1 MPERRPREPAT
12 APSRRAWL
20 SAALGTLAAGS
31 AGLTSILSG
40 PAARAADAAAVAA
53 GSLIQ
58 IFGRP
63 VPSPLRV
70 FAAGPP
76 AAVLLACLAPER
88 LLGWPMNLSDAA
100 KPWLPA
106 AARDKPLLG
115 RLSGRGSTV
124 SLEALLALK
133 PDLIVDAGTVDPTYV
148 STAQRVA
155 EQTGVPYALVDGRL
169 ADSAAQLR
177 QLARLLG
184 PSAEL
189 EARAQTLAAFAEQ
202 ALAEAARLKAA
213 GGPPPSVYLAR
224 GADGL
229 ETATAGAINAEI
241 IEAAGARNVA
251 VTGRAGVA
259 RVSMEQVLGWAP
271 DWVLTQD
278 RNFFRLAGADAA
290 WRTLPAVREGR
301 LLLAA
306 DRPFGW
312 LDGPPAINRLLGLK
326 WLTTVLRRGPTP
338 ARDALQ
344 PVLDEALRFHALF
357 YGTAPPRETVQA
369 WLDGRG

>member
-1 MPERRPREPAT
+1 MPERRPRPT
-12 APSRRAWL
+12 AAGPSRRAWL
-20 SAALGTLAAGS
+20 GAALGALAGGAGLAAMWR
-31 AGLTSILSG
+31 I
-40 PAARAADAAAVAA
+40 PAARAAEAAA

-58 IFGRP
+58 TFGRLA
-63 VPSPLRV
+63 PSPARV

-100 KPWLPA
+100 RPWLPA
-106 AARDKPLLG
+106 SVRDKPLLG

-124 SLEALLALK
+124 GLEALLALK

-184 PSAEL
+184 PAAEL
-189 EARAQTLAAFAEQ
+189 DARAEALAAFAEQ
-202 ALAEAARLKAA
+202 ALAEAGRPKAG

-229 ETATAGAINAEI
+229 ETATAGAINGEI

-278 RNFFRLAGADAA
+278 RNFFRAAAADAA
-290 WRTLPAVREGR
+290 LRTLPAVREGR
-301 LLLAA
+301 LLLAP

-312 LDGPPAINRLLGLK
+312 LDGPPSINRLLGLK
-326 WLTTVLRRGPTP
+326 WLTAVLRRGQPP
-338 ARDALQ
+338 SREALQ

-357 YGTAPPRETVQA
+357 YGAAPPRETVQA

>member
-1 MPERRPREPAT
+1 
-12 APSRRAWL
+12 
-20 SAALGTLAAGS
+20 
-31 AGLTSILSG
+31 
-40 PAARAADAAAVAA
+40 
-53 GSLIQ
+53 
-58 IFGRP
+58 
-63 VPSPLRV
+63 V

-76 AAVLLACLAPER
+76 AAVLLACLAPQR
-88 LLGWPMNLSDAA
+88 LLGWPMSLSDAA

-189 EARAQTLAAFAEQ
+189 DARAEALAAFAEQ
-202 ALAEAARLKAA
+202 ALADVARPAAGAARPPAAA
-213 GGPPPSVYLAR
+213 GAGAPPSVYLAR

-229 ETATAGAINAEI
+229 ETATAGAINAEV

-278 RNFFRLAGADAA
+278 RNFFRLAQTDAT
-290 WRTLPAVREGR
+290 WRTLPALREGR

-312 LDGPPAINRLLGLK
+312 LDGPPSVNRLLGLK
-326 WLTTVLRRGPTP
+326 WLAAVLRRGPAP
-338 ARDALQ
+338 APAPAPASEAALQ

-357 YGTAPPRETVQA
+357 YGITPPRETLQA